1 MSSTEGSFNM
11 LLSFQEIAELRTTI
25 SSLTEESSRQQ
36 LAAQQRL
43 QEVAQ
48 KLEDEKQQ
56 LMTDNDRAIK
66 VIWGFQSLML
76 LPG

>member
-11 LLSFQEIAELRTTI
+11 LLFFQEIAELRTTI
-25 SSLTEESSRQQ
+25 SSLTEENSRQQ

>member
-25 SSLTEESSRQQ
+25 SSLTEENSRQQ
-36 LAAQQRL
+36 LAAQQQL

>member
-1 MSSTEGSFNM
+1 MSSTEVSFNM

-25 SSLTEESSRQQ
+25 SSLTEENSRQQ